1 MLDGLIYREATSLLF
16 SDFLGVRMGQGAA
29 ILPDGAFSVSWGR
42 DSVRDALCGV
52 FAVLG

>member
-1 MLDGLIYREATSLLF
+1 MDCLIYREATSLLF

-42 DSVRDALCGV
+42 DSVRDASCGG